1 MRWVIAIF
9 IFFIVSCQ
17 SIKKIE
23 APQRTSSLT
32 GNDFY
37 HQAFAMKWKER
48 DSFAVKE
55 ILAGNIPS
63 FLKKF
68 EKVKV
73 SIIDSVT
80 GKTINANILFLLIIS
95 VLVQMMIGQE

>member
-1 MRWVIAIF
+1 MKWIAGIF
-9 IFFIVSCQ
+9 LLFTLSCQ
-17 SIKKIE
+17 TTKKVMTI
-23 APQRTSSLT
+23 QRISSLT

-55 ILAGNIPS
+55 ILSGNIPS

-68 EKVKV
+68 ERIAV
-73 SIIDSVT
+73 SVVDSIT
-80 GKTINANILFLLIIS
+80 GKTNPVYSIAMSRAAENRS
-95 VLVQMMIGQE
+95 

>member
-1 MRWVIAIF
+1 MRWIIAIF
-9 IFFIVSCQ
+9 ILFIVSCQ
-17 SIKKIE
+17 TTKKIE

-37 HQAFAMKWKER
+37 HHAFAMKWQER

-55 ILAGNIPS
+55 ILAGNMPS

-68 EKVKV
+68 EKIKK
-73 SIIDSVT
+73 SYFTKSNCSSRAFIIY
-80 GKTINANILFLLIIS
+80 NFNYL
-95 VLVQMMIGQE
+95 